1 MIRHRILLEKEIEL
15 LRKVIV
21 NTTLAECF
29 SQDKNRIVMRFL
41 KGIESIFVETSIDL
55 QIGYTI
61 ILNEFNR
68 AKKNTI
74 DFFNDALGEKI
85 VDINIHH
92 SERVVNLMLSNN
104 KCISIIFFGSGN
116 GNVIFTNNNLIQ
128 ESFQKFDNNFDDILF
143 GELQEEVTSF
153 SNLYKNI
160 LLSDEN
166 ALKTIVQLMPQIG
179 RRIALESLFR
189 SNLDPNFVLKNI
201 DKSVLDLLLN
211 HIDIVYSECELSNLF
226 YIYYTQNEVI
236 FVPTKFLSLEEK
248 SVKVE
253 SFDNL
258 NKAIRTYR
266 AITGVNSSF
275 ELLRKQMLNKVTDDI
290 EKLQATLKK
299 KIKIE
304 ELEKK
309 AFESDE
315 IGKLIIANIFRIE
328 KGAKKIEVTNFYDQQ
343 FEIFLDENL
352 TAVENAERYFR
363 KSKNSKL
370 AIVKN
375 ELDLVSTKKRR
386 DILMRLEFKVKNS
399 KTIKE
404 LESIKK
410 DNSKSFRPV
419 GEAHIAG
426 APERFRKFIVN
437 EKYEIY
443 AGKNA
448 TNNDELTT
456 KFARQNDYWFHAR
469 GSSGSH
475 VILKWDN
482 LKEKPTKELIKT
494 AASIAAYFSGAKNSK
509 MVSVAYTLKKY
520 VRKPKGSAIGSVII
534 DKEEVL
540 LVEPKLP

>member
-68 AKKNTI
+68 AKNTI

-189 SNLDPNFVLKNI
+189 SNLDPNFILKNI

-299 KIKIE
+299 K
-304 ELEKK
+304 
-309 AFESDE
+309 
-315 IGKLIIANIFRIE
+315 
-328 KGAKKIEVTNFYDQQ
+328 
-343 FEIFLDENL
+343 
-352 TAVENAERYFR
+352 
-363 KSKNSKL
+363 
-370 AIVKN
+370 
-375 ELDLVSTKKRR
+375 
-386 DILMRLEFKVKNS
+386 
-399 KTIKE
+399 
-404 LESIKK
+404 
-410 DNSKSFRPV
+410 
-419 GEAHIAG
+419 
-426 APERFRKFIVN
+426 
-437 EKYEIY
+437 
-443 AGKNA
+443 
-448 TNNDELTT
+448 
-456 KFARQNDYWFHAR
+456 
-469 GSSGSH
+469 
-475 VILKWDN
+475 LK
-482 LKEKPTKELIKT
+482 
-494 AASIAAYFSGAKNSK
+494 
-509 MVSVAYTLKKY
+509 
-520 VRKPKGSAIGSVII
+520 
-534 DKEEVL
+534 
-540 LVEPKLP
+540 